1 VVANFTQNWLEDNI
15 SENLYVNMKLTGEGY
30 QDYKK
35 FESSVV
41 SLFEG
46 YLNTRS
52 EIFQDQLEKIKQ
64 SENI

>member
-1 VVANFTQNWLEDNI
+1 
-15 SENLYVNMKLTGEGY
+15 
-30 QDYKK
+30 
-35 FESSVV
+35 
-41 SLFEG
+41 LFEG